1 MRGTPGLSYAQRES
15 PLLNLAIMPK
25 TAPAPI
31 PSAPLELLEGLAREH
46 LGIETLATRNRDC
59 LDFHDVGVGCLKSAL
74 EAAFAAGVRAQR
86 DAGAL
91 DETQARAH
99 LKKVAL
105 ERGVTVQ
112 PASDMVAALVAAS
125 RGELR

>member
-1 MRGTPGLSYAQRES
+1 
-15 PLLNLAIMPK
+15 MPK
-25 TAPAPI
+25 PVATLI
-31 PSAPLELLEGLAREH
+31 PSAPVELLEGIAREH

-74 EAAFAAGVRAQR
+74 EAAFAAGARAQR

-91 DETQARAH
+91 DEPRARAH
-99 LKKVAL
+99 LQKVAL
-105 ERGVTVQ
+105 EKGVVVQ
-112 PASDMVAALVAAS
+112 PGSDMVAALVAAS